1 MAIDVLLVGG
11 GTAGHAIPAA
21 ATARALRRLRPDL
34 RVAMAGVAGGIEER
48 VAAAAEVEF
57 EPVRAVALPR
67 RATPALLAVPF
78 RLRRA
83 VREARA
89 LLRSERVR
97 LVVAFGGYVAM
108 PVALAARGR
117 VPIVLH
123 EQNAVPGLANRVA
136 SRAATAVAVTHASTA
151 ARLAHPERCRCTGNP
166 VQDRLRDLDRT
177 VRRPTAREGYGLDA
191 ARPVLLAFGGSQ
203 GARSIAR
210 ALAGAGGELAAAG
223 VQVLHV
229 AGSRG
234 LADALEAWRWH
245 GIEPALDDE
254 PAPVTDAGAPTV
266 RLVGYLDDMAD
277 AYAAADLVLCRA
289 GATTLAELGV
299 LGLPAVLVPYPHATG
314 DHQRAN
320 ARAAAAA
327 GAAVV
332 LDEDDL
338 DAAAVVA
345 AVGGLVSDA
354 DRLAAMGLA
363 ARTWAR
369 PDAAEGVA
377 VVALEALGALAA
389 VEAREVPGAPASGAG
404 TPA

>member
-21 ATARALRRLRPDL
+21 ATARALERIRPGI
-34 RVAMAGVAGGIEER
+34 RVALAGVAGGIEER
-48 VAAAAEVEF
+48 IAAASDLEF
-57 EPVRAVALPR
+57 EEVRAVPLPR
-67 RATPALLAVPF
+67 RVSGDLVALPF

-89 LLRSERVR
+89 LLRSEQVR
-97 LVVAFGGYVAM
+97 LVVAFGGYVAL
-108 PVALAARGR
+108 PLALAARGR
-117 VPIVLH
+117 VPLVLH
-123 EQNAVPGLANRVA
+123 EQNAVPGLANRL
-136 SRAATAVAVTHASTA
+136 AARSAAAVAVTHASTA
-151 ARLAHPERCRCTGNP
+151 SRLAHPERCRCTGDP
-166 VQDRLRDLDRT
+166 VQERLRTLDR
-177 VRRPTAREGYGLDA
+177 VARRPAARERFGLDPE
-191 ARPVLLAFGGSQ
+191 RPVLLAFGGSQ
-203 GARSIAR
+203 GARSIAH
-210 ALAGAGGELAAAG
+210 ALAGAGRELAALG

-234 LADALEAWRWH
+234 REDALEAWRWH
-245 GIEPALDDE
+245 GTEPALDDE
-254 PAPVTDAGAPTV
+254 PLRAPPEPGAPTV
-266 RLVGYLDDMAD
+266 RLVGFLDDMSD

-299 LGLPAVLVPYPHATG
+299 LGLPAVLVPYPHATA

-327 GAAVV
+327 DAAVV

-338 DAAAVVA
+338 DPASLLGAVRD
-345 AVGGLVSDA
+345 LVTDP
-354 DRLAAMGLA
+354 DRMATMALA

-377 VVALEALGALAA
+377 VVALDALDGTGA
-389 VEAREVPGAPASGAG
+389 
-404 TPA
+404 